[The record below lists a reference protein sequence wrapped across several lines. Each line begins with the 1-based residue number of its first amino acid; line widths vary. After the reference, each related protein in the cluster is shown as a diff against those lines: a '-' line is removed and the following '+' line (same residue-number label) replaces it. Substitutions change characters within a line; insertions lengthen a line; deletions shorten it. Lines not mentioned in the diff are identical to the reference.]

1 MEKKNL
7 CSFDTSFKGE
17 HFSPP
22 PLDPLSPYH
31 YYKIFFDDN
40 LIKHITE
47 QTNFYSVQT
56 SGKSINVTTDGMEQ
70 YFSILVRMSII
81 KLPQV
86 RMYWTQSTQV
96 SSISNVM

>member
-47 QTNFYSVQT
+47 QTNFYSIQT